1 MFDFYLLISA
11 YLRIGLLEVILGTDC
26 SCDLIYMLDVGN
38 NSIQMEESYE
48 SNFDGRIGCR
58 E

>member
-11 YLRIGLLEVILGTDC
+11 HLKIDLLEVMLGTDC

-48 SNFDGRIGCR
+48 SNFDSRIGCR